1 MSVRW
6 LLAVAALSCS
16 CAKARGPA
24 FPTSASFPDSPR
36 RSPSFAAEPGLE
48 VGQVAR
54 GAGDAE
60 SRSSSDEPRETGEA
74 PDIQSAVAPL
84 DSEAARDLV
93 SRFFIAVLLESGSDL
108 YPLFAAQAWAVSEGN
123 RQPAQA
129 LWRARLAQLDYTSL
143 SGRLVA
149 TPQTLR
155 TYTFRSGARAR
166 QDGVLVPAAPDE
178 VVVVARPGLSWAGK
192 TRLFGDQL
200 AFRLRPKPDLPA
212 YEIAEIAEDFR
223 LP

>member
-1 MSVRW
+1 MIRRSW
-6 LLAVAALSCS
+6 PALLALACGCESG
-16 CAKARGPA
+16 RGPE
-24 FPTSASFPDSPR
+24 FPTSARFADAPR
-36 RSPSFAAEPGLE
+36 RAPSFAAEPALSLGLLADHA
-48 VGQVAR
+48 AR
-54 GAGDAE
+54 PGAEAAVNALQT
-60 SRSSSDEPRETGEA
+60 SAA
-74 PDIQSAVAPL
+74 PDIHTAIAPL

-93 SRFFIAVLLESGSDL
+93 SRFFIAVLLESGRDL
-108 YPLFAAQAWAVSEGN
+108 YPLFASQAWAVSEGN

-129 LWRARLAQLDYTSL
+129 LWRSRLAQLDYTSL

-155 TYTFRSGARAR
+155 TYTYPSAAKAK
-166 QDGVLVPAAPDE
+166 QDGVPAPSTPDE
-178 VVVVARPGLSWAGK
+178 VVVVATPALSWAGK

-200 AFRLRPKPDLPA
+200 AFRLRPKRDQPA